1 MARRFSTLAWALA
14 LALSPLACAENVS
27 GWSIASEGLWRLPE
41 DPDYS
46 FSKGSPA
53 KMVRAD
59 RTILNRQARFTR
71 RSGLV
76 GTYTFKVGCVF
87 QSKTPAFEIS
97 VQPLDI
103 RITDQFNGYAFARFL
118 VDKGQEYS
126 LRGEYL
132 PPARLVFAPLS
143 RAQDRSISDI
153 FLQLREGARLSVA
166 LLEGADNPPRVY
178 EIPLAGFMDLSDEI
192 VKDCARLNR
201 SAGVRTSFVPDYV
214 TKEPKGLAPKDWTLK
229 PKAPNDGLSPQKDAN
244 PPGTTEQTLGPAQP
258 EVQYFEP
265 GGGPASIGPDG
276 KPITQ
281 GAQQDP
287 NASLGTA
294 SGPMTIGPDGKP
306 VAPAQGA
313 QNNASQGASSQQGA
327 TAAPQQ
333 GAQAPAASAQGQGA
347 AQPAQGAAP
356 AAPQGQAA
364 QQPSTQAQP
373 GAAAQQGNAQAQQGA
388 APAAPA
394 TPAPAAPA
402 AGQAQP

>member
-1 MARRFSTLAWALA
+1 MAKRFTSIASALLIA
-14 LALSPLACAENVS
+14 LCQCAGAENVS
-27 GWSIASEGLWRLPE
+27 GWSLSTEGLWRLPE
-41 DPDYS
+41 DPDYR

-59 RTILNRQARFTR
+59 RAIPNRQARFTR

-87 QSKTPAFEIS
+87 QSKTPAFELS

-103 RITDQFNGYAFARFL
+103 RIADQFNGYAFVRFL

-143 RAQDRSISDI
+143 RSQDRSISDI
-153 FLQLREGARLSVA
+153 FLQLREGARLSMA
-166 LLEGADNPPRVY
+166 LLEGANNPPRIY
-178 EIPLAGFMDLSDEI
+178 EVPLAGFMDLSDEI

-201 SAGVRTSFVPDYV
+201 GAGVRTGFVPDYV
-214 TKEPKGLAPKDWTLK
+214 TKEPQGMAPKDWTLK
-229 PKAPNDGLSPQKDAN
+229 PKAPNDGLTPQKSEN
-244 PPGTTEQTLGPAQP
+244 PPGTTEQTPGPAQP

-294 SGPMTIGPDGKP
+294 SGPMAIGPDGKP
-306 VAPAQGA
+306 VAQAQGA
-313 QNNASQGASSQQGA
+313 QSATTQAEQPQSQQG
-327 TAAPQQ
+327 TAPQD
-333 GAQAPAASAQGQGA
+333 A
-347 AQPAQGAAP
+347 AQ
-356 AAPQGQAA
+356 
-364 QQPSTQAQP
+364 T
-373 GAAAQQGNAQAQQGA
+373 QQGNAQQGA
-388 APAAPA
+388 APAQGQAGGAAAGQGGAQNLQGNAAQPAAAPA
-394 TPAPAAPA
+394 AAPAAPA
-402 AGQAQP
+402 APAAAGQAQP

>member
-1 MARRFSTLAWALA
+1 MAKRLSAISSALLIALCPCALA
-14 LALSPLACAENVS
+14 ESVA

-41 DPDYS
+41 DADYS

-59 RTILNRQARFTR
+59 RAIPNRQASFTR

-87 QSKTPAFEIS
+87 QSKTPAFELS

-103 RITDQFNGYAFARFL
+103 RISDQFNGYAFARFL

-143 RAQDRSISDI
+143 RTQDRSISDI
-153 FLQLREGARLSVA
+153 FLQLREGAKLSVA
-166 LLEGADNPPRVY
+166 LLEGSDNPPRVY
-178 EIPLAGFMDLSDEI
+178 EVPLAGFMDLSDQ
-192 VKDCARLNR
+192 VAKDCERLNR
-201 SAGVRTSFVPDYV
+201 GAGVRTSFVPDYV
-214 TKEPKGLAPKDWTLK
+214 TSEPPGMAPKDWSLK
-229 PKAPNDGLSPQKDAN
+229 PKAPNDGLTPVKPDN
-244 PPGTTEQTLGPAQP
+244 PPGTTEQTPGPAQP
-258 EVQYFEP
+258 DVQYFEP

-294 SGPMTIGPDGKP
+294 SGPMAIGPDGKP
-306 VAPAQGA
+306 V
-313 QNNASQGASSQQGA
+313 SQ
-327 TAAPQQ
+327 AAGQ
-333 GAQAPAASAQGQGA
+333 STAQGQPQSA
-347 AQPAQGAAP
+347 SSAQ
-356 AAPQGQAA
+356 QGQNA
-364 QQPSTQAQP
+364 S
-373 GAAAQQGNAQAQQGA
+373 AAQQGQNA
-388 APAAPA
+388 
-394 TPAPAAPA
+394 T
-402 AGQAQP
+402 

>member
-1 MARRFSTLAWALA
+1 MGRRFSTLAWALA

-27 GWSIASEGLWRLPE
+27 GWSIASEGLWRLSE

-53 KMVRAD
+53 KMVRSD

-166 LLEGADNPPRVY
+166 LLEGSDNPPRVY

-201 SAGVRTSFVPDYV
+201 GAGVRTSFVPDYV

-229 PKAPNDGLSPQKDAN
+229 PKAPNDG
-244 PPGTTEQTLGPAQP
+244 
-258 EVQYFEP
+258 
-265 GGGPASIGPDG
+265 
-276 KPITQ
+276 
-281 GAQQDP
+281 
-287 NASLGTA
+287 
-294 SGPMTIGPDGKP
+294 
-306 VAPAQGA
+306 
-313 QNNASQGASSQQGA
+313 
-327 TAAPQQ
+327 
-333 GAQAPAASAQGQGA
+333 
-347 AQPAQGAAP
+347 
-356 AAPQGQAA
+356 
-364 QQPSTQAQP
+364 
-373 GAAAQQGNAQAQQGA
+373 
-388 APAAPA
+388 
-394 TPAPAAPA
+394 
-402 AGQAQP
+402 

>member
-1 MARRFSTLAWALA
+1 MARRLSSLAWALA
-14 LALSPLACAENVS
+14 ALALPCCACAENVS
-27 GWSIASEGLWRLPE
+27 GWSIATEGLWRLPE

-59 RTILNRQARFTR
+59 RAIMNRQARFTR

-118 VDKGQEYS
+118 VDNGQEYS

-201 SAGVRTSFVPDYV
+201 GAGTRAGFVPDYV
-214 TKEPKGLAPKDWTLK
+214 TKEPAGLAPKDWTLK

-244 PPGTTEQTLGPAQP
+244 PPGTTEQTPGPSQP

-294 SGPMTIGPDGKP
+294 SGPMAIGPDGKP
-306 VAPAQGA
+306 V
-313 QNNASQGASSQQGA
+313 S
-327 TAAPQQ
+327 
-333 GAQAPAASAQGQGA
+333 PAAGQGA
-347 AQPAQGAAP
+347 AQAQPQNASSAQQGLNASAGQQGAA
-356 AAPQGQAA
+356 
-364 QQPSTQAQP
+364 QPQAQNAS
-373 GAAAQQGNAQAQQGA
+373 GAARQGTQQQGQAQQGA
-388 APAAPA
+388 QPQGQAPAQVPA
-394 TPAPAAPA
+394 SQG
-402 AGQAQP
+402 AGQSQP

>member
-1 MARRFSTLAWALA
+1 MGRRFSTLAWALA

-27 GWSIASEGLWRLPE
+27 GWSIASEGLWRLSE

-53 KMVRAD
+53 KMVRSD

-103 RITDQFNGYAFARFL
+103 RIIDQFNGYAFARFL

-166 LLEGADNPPRVY
+166 LLEGSDNPPRVY

-201 SAGVRTSFVPDYV
+201 GAGARTSFVPDYV

-244 PPGTTEQTLGPAQP
+244 PPGTTEQTPGPAQP

-294 SGPMTIGPDGKP
+294 SGPMAIGPDGKP
-306 VAPAQGA
+306 VAQPQGSQNAAAQPGGTP
-313 QNNASQGASSQQGA
+313 QGAS
-327 TAAPQQ
+327 AAPQQ
-333 GAQAPAASAQGQGA
+333 GAQAPAAPAQGQAQGQQGA
-347 AQPAQGAAP
+347 AQ
-356 AAPQGQAA
+356 QGQTA
-364 QQPSTQAQP
+364 QQPSIQAQP
-373 GAAAQQGNAQAQQGA
+373 GAAARQGQGNAKAQQGA
-388 APAAPA
+388 VPAVS
-394 TPAPAAPA
+394 APAAPA
-402 AGQAQP
+402 AGQPQP